1 MYAITYICVK
11 KKYYFKKEFAHD
23 INSIMSPTKNIK
35 GFGKKVAAL
44 RKEKGLTQLQ
54 LAEKMGI
61 TRRAVAYYETESDN
75 PPSHIIVLL
84 SEALNVSAD
93 ELLGIKP
100 TKNQNEEPNLALIR
114 RMKRIEKLSPAKQK
128 ILLQTIDTFL
138 KGADK

>member
-1 MYAITYICVK
+1 
-11 KKYYFKKEFAHD
+11 
-23 INSIMSPTKNIK
+23 MSPTKNIK